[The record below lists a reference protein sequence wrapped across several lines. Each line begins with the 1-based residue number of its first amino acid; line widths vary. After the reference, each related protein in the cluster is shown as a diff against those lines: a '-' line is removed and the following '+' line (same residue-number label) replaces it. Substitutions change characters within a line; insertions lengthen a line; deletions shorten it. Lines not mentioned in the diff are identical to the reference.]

1 MTHKNKDEIHLILK
15 DYKESGLSLSSF
27 CLERNI
33 ARSTLSTWIKKYD
46 TDLNNESKFY
56 KVTDIVK
63 DTTIQTNNIS
73 RVINLSYKDLDL
85 KFDLG
90 ILKDVLEVLND

>member
-1 MTHKNKDEIHLILK
+1 MTHKTEDEILLILK
-15 DYKESGLSLSSF
+15 DYKESGLSLSTF

-33 ARSTLSTWIKKYD
+33 ARSTLSTWIKKYNSD
-46 TDLNNESKFY
+46 SNNESKFY

-73 RVINLSYKDLDL
+73 RVINLSYKGFDL
-85 KFDLG
+85 KFDLS